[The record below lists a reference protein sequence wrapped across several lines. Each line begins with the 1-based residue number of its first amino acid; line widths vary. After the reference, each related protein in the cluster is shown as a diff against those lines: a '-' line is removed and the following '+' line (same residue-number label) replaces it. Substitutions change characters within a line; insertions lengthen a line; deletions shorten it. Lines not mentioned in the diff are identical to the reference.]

1 MTFGYH
7 AVAGLIFLFSFTT
20 CSIAATALKE
30 QGVYPSPG
38 ERCAAVLTVSTQGG
52 FLQLSVQSI
61 NGKLTHV
68 ADDVTGFLWINE
80 KFLVFSSGPIYGSPG
95 IYEVTCRVHKQP
107 SLRMLIGPKNINLSY
122 PHGADYFELKEA
134 INQRL
139 YFFYE
144 SDVDY
149 IDFDEFRTEKNLQS
163 IELML

>member
-1 MTFGYH
+1 MAIGYR
-7 AVAGLIFLFSFTT
+7 VVSGFIFLFFIIT
-20 CSIAATALKE
+20 CSMAATALKE
-30 QGVYPSPG
+30 QGAYPSPG
-38 ERCAAVLTVSTQGG
+38 KMCTAVLTVSAQGG

-68 ADDVTGFLWINE
+68 ADDVTGFLWVNE
-80 KFLVFSSGPIYGSPG
+80 KSLVFSSGPIYGRPG
-95 IYEVTCRVHKQP
+95 IYEVTCVHKQP

-122 PHGADYFELKEA
+122 PHGTDYFELKET

-139 YFFYE
+139 YFFYG

-149 IDFDEFRTEKNLQS
+149 IDFNEFRTEKNLQS